1 MEYLTQAQ
9 YCRQFGLSK
18 VTVRK
23 GCADGTIPFVTI
35 TGGRKRIPIPG
46 SGETLADLPGD
57 FGTSELKNEDTELA
71 AARRDAELQGHIFK
85 SEETKNKIL
94 DLKIS
99 MAEKTGRLEKPEALG
114 AREQALNS
122 RELRLDQKAKK
133 VTAQTQELRVSV
145 ARVNRFDEQIAQARA
160 DFIEV
165 QEWCMESIQ
174 LIQEKTGDK
183 IELPPF
189 PSALFRQVVT
199 VVDNI
204 GKRKTDEPFPED
216 AGGMYEDEEGE

>member
-122 RELRLDQKAKK
+122 RELRLDQKAKRLTAQANDLK
-133 VTAQTQELRVSV
+133 VTASRVS
-145 ARVNRFDEQIAQARA
+145 RFDKQLVQARA

-174 LIQEKTGDK
+174 LIQEKAGDK
-183 IELPPF
+183 IELPLF
-189 PSALFRQVVT
+189 PEALFRQVAT
-199 VVDNI
+199 EK
-204 GKRKTDEPFPED
+204 GKRKTKEPFPDD
-216 AGGMYEDEEGE
+216 AGGLYEDDEGE